1 MGERKQENEGRTQ
14 GVFPSVPDFD
24 VEYRYIVHIKAWE
37 TFVNMMRREGIII
50 PEGSH
55 FVSFTSTKRL
65 YMKGHRDNGLV
76 WSYSIIRVARSEDV
90 IEEG

>member
-1 MGERKQENEGRTQ
+1 MGEQNLGREAQTR
-14 GVFPSVPDFD
+14 GALSNVPDLG
-24 VEYRYIVHIKAWE
+24 VEYRYIVHVKAWE

-55 FVSFTSTKRL
+55 FVSFTSSNRIF
-65 YMKGHRDNGLV
+65 MKGHKDNGLV
-76 WSYSIIRVARSEDV
+76 WSYSIIKVARTEDV

>member
-1 MGERKQENEGRTQ
+1 MVASNLEGESQQRGP
-14 GVFPSVPDFD
+14 FPSIPDLG

-55 FVSFTSTKRL
+55 FVSFTSMKRIF
-65 YMKGHRDNGLV
+65 MKGHKENGLI
-76 WSYSIIRVARSEDV
+76 WSYSIIRVARTEDV